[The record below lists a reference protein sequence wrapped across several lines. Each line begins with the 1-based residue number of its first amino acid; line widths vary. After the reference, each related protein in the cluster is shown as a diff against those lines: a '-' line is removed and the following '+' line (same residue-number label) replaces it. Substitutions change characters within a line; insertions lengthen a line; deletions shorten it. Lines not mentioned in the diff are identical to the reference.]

1 MTFQATSLQRNLQS
15 LNLPVH
21 RPFVAPILCKD
32 LIELGL
38 TKAAKHT
45 WKIMN
50 GDAFVFTEHY
60 DPDGYYSAA
69 QSLLDQN
76 YCNIVLPAYLATD
89 LEPLVGDFTHL
100 LMNGTHEI
108 FPQTYRLIGRVTAP
122 RYADAIAMML
132 ISAIKK
138 HQVSVA
144 KLNQTLSQ

>member
-1 MTFQATSLQRNLQS
+1 MSIQATSLQRNLQS
-15 LNLPVH
+15 LNLPIH

-32 LIELGL
+32 LTELGL
-38 TKAAKHT
+38 TKSAKHT

-60 DPDGYYSAA
+60 DPDDYYSSA
-69 QSLLDQN
+69 QALLDKN
-76 YCNIVLPAYLATD
+76 YCTMVLPAYQATD
-89 LEPLVGDFTHL
+89 LEPLVGDFTHIFL
-100 LMNGTHEI
+100 KGSHEI
-108 FPQTYRLIGRVTAP
+108 FPITYRLIGRVMAP

-144 KLNQTLSQ
+144 NLNQSLSQ